1 MKISRKDN
9 DALNALLTI
18 DIDRKDFS
26 EKVDVV
32 LSDYRKQANIP
43 GFRKGHVPMGLIK
56 KQYET
61 AVTAEEV
68 NKLLQENLE
77 KYLKEEK
84 IDILGNPLPVMKEVL
99 DWTAETL
106 SFDFEL
112 GLSPAFEVDLSGKKK
127 ITHYQITADDKMI
140 NEQLTHYQKQHG
152 KLIPRENPK
161 DDFEINAVLKNEAA
175 EIEVTATFDL
185 TQITGKSNLEELKK
199 ATVGSKLSLA
209 FKKLFKEDATAARL
223 LGVAE
228 DKLKEIEGDI
238 AIEIKEINERELA
251 ELNQELFDKL
261 FGPGT
266 VKSEAEMK
274 EKIKEGI
281 EKQFQQQSEQKLL
294 NDVTEYLI
302 DNTSFDLP
310 AEFLKK
316 WMQNS
321 GKEPLTAVRAEEE
334 YERSEKGIRYQLIE
348 GKLIM
353 KHDLQ
358 IKFEELKDYA
368 KEMITLQMAQYGQP
382 APPEEELDGIVAR
395 VMSNQ
400 EETRRISDQLMS
412 NKLLDFFKANAPL
425 KEKKVT
431 FDAFV
436 KEAYGKA

>member
-1 MKISRKDN
+1 
-9 DALNALLTI
+9 
-18 DIDRKDFS
+18 
-26 EKVDVV
+26 
-32 LSDYRKQANIP
+32 
-43 GFRKGHVPMGLIK
+43 
-56 KQYET
+56 
-61 AVTAEEV
+61 
-68 NKLLQENLE
+68 
-77 KYLKEEK
+77 
-84 IDILGNPLPVMKEVL
+84 
-99 DWTAETL
+99 
-106 SFDFEL
+106 
-112 GLSPAFEVDLSGKKK
+112 
-127 ITHYQITADDKMI
+127 
-140 NEQLTHYQKQHG
+140 
-152 KLIPRENPK
+152 
-161 DDFEINAVLKNEAA
+161 
-175 EIEVTATFDL
+175 
-185 TQITGKSNLEELKK
+185 
-199 ATVGSKLSLA
+199 
-209 FKKLFKEDATAARL
+209 
-223 LGVAE
+223 
-228 DKLKEIEGDI
+228 
-238 AIEIKEINERELA
+238 
-251 ELNQELFDKL
+251 
-261 FGPGT
+261 
-266 VKSEAEMK
+266 MK

-321 GKEPLTAVRAEEE
+321 GKEPLTAVQAEEE
-334 YERSEKGIRYQLIE
+334 YKRSEKGIRYQLIE
-348 GKLIM
+348 GKLITN
-353 KHDLQ
+353 HDLQ

>member
-152 KLIPRENPK
+152 KLITRENPK

-199 ATVGSKLSLA
+199 AKVGSKLSLA

>member
-18 DIDRKDFS
+18 DIDRKDFL

-32 LSDYRKQANIP
+32 LVDYKKKANIP

-84 IDILGNPLPVMKEVL
+84 IDILGNPLPVLKEVL

-112 GLSPAFEVDLSGKKK
+112 GLSPAFEVDLSGKNK

-140 NEQLTHYQKQHG
+140 NEQLTHHQKEHG
-152 KLIPRENPK
+152 KLIPHENPK
-161 DDFEINAVLKNEAA
+161 DDFEINAVLKNKAA
-175 EIEVTATFDL
+175 EIEATATFDL

-209 FKKLFKEDATAARL
+209 YKKLFKEDATAGRL
-223 LGVAE
+223 LGVSE
-228 DKLKEIEGDI
+228 DKLKEIQGDI
-238 AIEIKEINERELA
+238 TIEIKEINKRELA

-266 VKSEAEMK
+266 IKSEAEMK

-310 AEFLKK
+310 VEFLKK

-321 GKEPLTAVRAEEE
+321 GKEPLTAVQAEEE

-353 KHDLQ
+353 KHDLK

-382 APPEEELDGIVAR
+382 APPEEELEGIVAR

-412 NKLLDFFKANAPL
+412 NKLLDFFKVNAPL

-436 KEAYGKA
+436 KEAYGKG

>member
-321 GKEPLTAVRAEEE
+321 GKEPLTAVQAEEE

-412 NKLLDFFKANAPL
+412 NKFLDFFKANAPL

>member
-199 ATVGSKLSLA
+199 AKVGSKLSLA

-321 GKEPLTAVRAEEE
+321 GKEPLTAVQAEEE

>member
-26 EKVDVV
+26 EKVDIV
-32 LSDYRKQANIP
+32 LDDYRKQANIP

-56 KQYET
+56 KKYET

-185 TQITGKSNLEELKK
+185 TQITGKRNLEELKK
-199 ATVGSKLSLA
+199 ATVGSKLFLA
-209 FKKLFKEDATAARL
+209 FMKLFKEDATAARL

-321 GKEPLTAVRAEEE
+321 GKEPLTAVQAEEE

-368 KEMITLQMAQYGQP
+368 KEMISLQMAQYGQP

-412 NKLLDFFKANAPL
+412 NKLLDFFKVNAPL

>member
-140 NEQLTHYQKQHG
+140 NEQFTHYQKQHG

-321 GKEPLTAVRAEEE
+321 GKEPLTAVQAEEE

-412 NKLLDFFKANAPL
+412 NKLLAFFKANAPL

>member
-56 KQYET
+56 KQYGT

-112 GLSPAFEVDLSGKKK
+112 GLSPAFEVDLSEKKK

-199 ATVGSKLSLA
+199 AKVGSKPSLA

-321 GKEPLTAVRAEEE
+321 GKEPLTAVQAEEE

-395 VMSNQ
+395 TMSNQ